1 MYTVIIVDDEPI
13 IRFGLKSSINWERE
27 NLQLLG
33 DFSNGQ
39 QALHAMENTSCV
51 DILITDI
58 KMPVMDGLTLM
69 KKALRLNPKLKVVL
83 VSSYNEFEYVRE
95 GLTHGAVD
103 YLLKPTL
110 EPESFLK
117 TIQKCVQK
125 IDEEQTIK
133 QKLDIV
139 ERTERLQVRK
149 KIEQEMKRILFKKE
163 TVNDNRMK
171 ERCHLPFLVVCMRM
185 KQIGMVE
192 EKYGFLYKSLIF
204 EEIQECF
211 YMEEEDGVCF
221 PIGENELLFFIKK
234 NGDPLA
240 VTHQLIAK
248 IEKQTNISFSFGYD
262 VITKWT
268 EIIDGY
274 RRSLFAS
281 QRHFFYENEHVFTY
295 RAPEQTSFE
304 PISKGQI
311 TGLLPYEEAKIK
323 SFLQERYQ
331 QWASEHMTPASI
343 KSEACDI
350 LTTLFLS
357 LDHALL
363 LEKCSEIEACE
374 SLHDLRHQ
382 LMIKIDECH
391 QLLSDQKSKPYSDNE
406 LLDKALYYIHEHYT
420 QDLTLQNVADHIHI
434 SRNYFSILFK
444 RYLEQNF
451 IDYVIDLRV
460 KKAKELLLHT
470 TLKVY
475 EVARKSGFNDVK
487 YFSKLFKK
495 VTGLSPGDFRIH
507 HQK

>member
-1 MYTVIIVDDEPI
+1 MYNVIIVDDEPI

-39 QALHAMENTSCV
+39 QALQAMENTNRV

-110 EPESFLK
+110 EPESFLM

-139 ERTERLQVRK
+139 ERTEQIQERK
-149 KIEQEMKRILFKKE
+149 KFELEMKRILFKKQTE
-163 TVNDNRMK
+163 NDNSITV
-171 ERCHLPFLVVCMRM
+171 RCHPPFLVVCMRM
-185 KQIGMVE
+185 KQSELVE

-204 EEIQECF
+204 EEIQEGF
-211 YMEEEDGVCF
+211 YMEEDGVCF

-234 NGDPLA
+234 TSDPLA
-240 VTHQLIAK
+240 VTQQLIAN
-248 IEKQTNISFSFGYD
+248 IEKQTKIPFSFGYD
-262 VITKWT
+262 VMT
-268 EIIDGY
+268 EWSGIFDSY

-281 QRHFFYENEHVFTY
+281 QRHFFHENEHVFLY
-295 RAPEQTSFE
+295 QAPEQNSFE
-304 PISKGQI
+304 PIRKGQI
-311 TGLLPYEEAKIK
+311 TGLLPYEETKIK

-331 QWASEHMTPASI
+331 LWASENMTPDAI

-363 LEKCSEIEACE
+363 MEKCSEIEVCE
-374 SLHDLRHQ
+374 SLNDLRQH
-382 LMIKIDECH
+382 LMNKIDECH
-391 QLLSDQKSKPYSDNE
+391 QLLSGQKSKPYSENE
-406 LLDKALYYIHEHYT
+406 LLDKALHYIHEHYT

-451 IDYVIDLRV
+451 IDYVIDLRI
-460 KKAKELLLHT
+460 KRAKELLLHT

-475 EVARKSGFNDVK
+475 EVAGKSGFNDVK

-507 HQK
+507 QQK